1 MRKKWTF
8 FIALILVAGLAG
20 CSNGESDTAASN
32 AVLMERAD
40 EPASSEPAASDP
52 AVTVSAAAAPTPT
65 AAPAPDTEAIQQ
77 PLYRLNEVYRFVPIR
92 DDVPDKA
99 VLLTFDDG
107 PKDEA
112 IIESLMDTLDKHN
125 AKAIFFVNGYRVKQN
140 PELLKLIFE
149 RGGTIGNH
157 SYDHI
162 NLKNEEASVVEEQI
176 GSVQTAVEELT
187 GARPKFFRPPFGAG
201 DEAVKEVAKKHG
213 LLYMTWSNGSLDWDS
228 SARDKPEVVV
238 KNVMEQLHPGANIL
252 MHELQWTA
260 DALDELL
267 SKIEAEGYVFIDPAT
282 IETVE

>member
-1 MRKKWTF
+1 MLKKWTF
-8 FIALILVAGLAG
+8 VISFILVTGLVG
-20 CSNGESDTAASN
+20 CSNNMNNSAAMMEQTPEPAASAI
-32 AVLMERAD
+32 AV
-40 EPASSEPAASDP
+40 SEPAA
-52 AVTVSAAAAPTPT
+52 AVTESPTPSPSVAPTPDI
-65 AAPAPDTEAIQQ
+65 AEAQQ
-77 PLYRLNEVYRFVPIR
+77 EPLYRLNEVYRFVPIR
-92 DDVPDKA
+92 DDIPEKA

-140 PELLKLIFE
+140 PELLKLINE

-162 NLKNEEASVVEEQI
+162 NLKNEEASVVEEQLA
-176 GSVQTAVEELT
+176 SVQSSVEELI
-187 GARPKFFRPPFGAG
+187 GVKPKFFRPPFGAG
-201 DEAVKEVAKKHG
+201 GDTVKEIAKKHG
-213 LLYMTWSNGSLDWDS
+213 LLFMTWSNGSLDWDS
-228 SARDKPEVVV
+228 SAKDKPEVVV

-282 IETVE
+282 IETAE